1 MGPFQKMMNDLNLIL
16 VTAGPRGEF
25 SSNVCKW
32 IEDLSSKYA
41 DTKCDDGRDKE
52 TRALIMASVRNDC
65 YRELHYS
72 SIYGEATNVLESLQ
86 FHCSKQSGN
95 TLKHLTDKDAAP
107 VQSGPGT
114 IGNIHSNE
122 DDSGDD
128 SLLQVG
134 VLGCNT
140 LAS

>member
-1 MGPFQKMMNDLNLIL
+1 MNDLNLTI

-25 SSNVCKW
+25 SRNVSEW
-32 IEDLSSKYA
+32 IEHISSKYA
-41 DTKCDDGRDKE
+41 DTKCDDGTDKE

-65 YRELHYS
+65 YKELHYA

-107 VQSGPGT
+107 VQSGPAS

-122 DDSGDD
+122 DDSSDD
-128 SLLQVG
+128 SLLQIG
-134 VLGCNT
+134 VLGYN
-140 LAS
+140 SVSPGQN